1 MNSFQIK
8 VLAVLFMIVD
18 HIGFVFFP
26 QITLFR
32 IIGRLAFPLF
42 ALLIS
47 EGFIKTS
54 NRRRYFFRL
63 TAFAIISHIPY
74 IYMIRAGGGVGTQ
87 LNIFF
92 TLSIGL
98 LCLIL
103 LDKYKNVYLRVF
115 IVGFTLL
122 VAMGFRFEYG
132 AYGVLLILSSYL
144 FIKSHTKGLFSI
156 LFISI
161 FNVFYRIIY
170 LATYLQIFA
179 LGAIPFMYIY
189 NGEKGPDGY
198 RNWFYYIYPVH
209 MIVIALLAY
218 LIK

>member
-8 VLAVLFMIVD
+8 VLAVVAMIVD

-26 QITLFR
+26 QITVLR

-42 ALLIS
+42 AFLVS

-74 IYMIRAGGGVGTQ
+74 IYMIRAGGGEGTQ

-103 LDKYKNVYLRVF
+103 VDRYKDLYLRTF
-115 IVGFTLL
+115 IVGAVLL
-122 VAMGFRFEYG
+122 VAMLFRFEYG

-144 FIKSHTKGLFSI
+144 FIKSHIKGLASI
-156 LFISI
+156 FFISI
-161 FNVFYRIIY
+161 FNVFYRIVY
-170 LATYLQIFA
+170 LATHLQIYA
-179 LGAIPFMYIY
+179 LGAIPFMYLY
-189 NGEKGPDGY
+189 NGQKGPDGY

-209 MIVIALLAY
+209 MVVIALLAY
-218 LIK
+218 IIK